1 MDLNIL
7 KIVIILL
14 SINSLISLYRVIKG
28 PTSQDRLIGL
38 NLIVAQ
44 VTAIMVI
51 SAVNFHRPIYLDVAL
66 VYAILGYISIIAI
79 TKYLKGKKLH
89 E

>member
-1 MDLNIL
+1 MDINIL
-7 KIVIILL
+7 ETVIIFL

-28 PTSQDRLIGL
+28 PTPQDRLIGL

-51 SAVNFHRPIYLDVAL
+51 ASVNFRRPIYLDVAL

-79 TKYLKGKKLH
+79 SKYLKGRKLH

>member
-1 MDLNIL
+1 MDINIL
-7 KIVIILL
+7 TIVIFLL
-14 SINSLISLYRVIKG
+14 LINSLVSVYRIIIG
-28 PTSQDRLIGL
+28 PTHQDRLIGL
-38 NLIVAQ
+38 NLILSQ

-51 SAVNFHRPIYLDVAL
+51 AAVNFHRAIYLDVAL